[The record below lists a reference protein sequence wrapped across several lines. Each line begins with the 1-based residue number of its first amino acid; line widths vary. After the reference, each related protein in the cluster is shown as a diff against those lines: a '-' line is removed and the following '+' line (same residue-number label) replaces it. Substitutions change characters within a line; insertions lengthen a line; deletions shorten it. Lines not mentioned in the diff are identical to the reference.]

1 MTDTIPRQAVID
13 AIAPLKSNG
22 ADHESCIYNQAL
34 DEAIAAINVIPAVTV
49 TDDMLERALVEW
61 RKNLRLHTTSDDF
74 GDPVFRSTA
83 PEAMKAALFAAL
95 GE

>member
-22 ADHESCIYNQAL
+22 TDHESCIYNQAL
-34 DEAIAAINVIPAVTV
+34 DEAIAAINAIPAATV
-49 TDDMLERALVEW
+49 TDDMLERGCAAMIDAYLRNSLPAWDKRIIKKALV
-61 RKNLRLHTTSDDF
+61 
-74 GDPVFRSTA
+74 
-83 PEAMKAALFAAL
+83 AAL